1 MHKYEQKLHKWH
13 VLQILTVMLPM
24 LKATQGQ
31 NDPEMFKKGRA
42 RDIRNYANNRRS
54 LISNF

>member
-1 MHKYEQKLHKWH
+1 MHKYEQKLHKQH
-13 VLQILTVMLPM
+13 VLQILTVVLPM

-31 NDPEMFKKGRA
+31 NDPEMFKKGR
-42 RDIRNYANNRRS
+42 DIKNYANNRRS